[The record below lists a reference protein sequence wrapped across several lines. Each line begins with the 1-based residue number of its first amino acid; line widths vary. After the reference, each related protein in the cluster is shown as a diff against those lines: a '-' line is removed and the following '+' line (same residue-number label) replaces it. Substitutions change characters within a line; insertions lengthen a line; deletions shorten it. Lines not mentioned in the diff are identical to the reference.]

1 MNKAIKLQL
10 VKGRKKTY
18 DEAGTLQNENQT
30 ATFDQTTI
38 ENLISNIKESGW
50 SHFKVLSVY
59 RIEKYTAKIEG
70 KDIHKER
77 FVEDK
82 KEAIAYQK
90 RIDEA
95 LKSISAKEPKDDYKQ
110 AYEEQAKVNE
120 KQAMENKELSSR
132 LENMEKL
139 MEQMVANQNA
149 QPPGPLKI
157 TPVVPTVEGEIIE
170 KPKPTDAK
178 PLWVDY
184 IQKRGYD
191 IDPEQTKPIL
201 MELVEAIEST
211 NQ

>member
-50 SHFKVLSVY
+50 NHFKVLAVY
-59 RIEKYTAKIEG
+59 KIEKYTAKVEG
-70 KDIHKER
+70 KDVSKER

-149 QPPGPLKI
+149 QPPA
-157 TPVVPTVEGEIIE
+157 PVVPAAESEIE

-184 IQKRGYD
+184 IQKKGYD
-191 IDPEQTKPIL
+191 IDPEQTKQIL
-201 MELVEAIEST
+201 IELIEAIENT
-211 NQ
+211 ENK